1 MVFYGLIGVVLF
13 IFFAVSSV
21 ISINT
26 LSGQIKVSDSR
37 FTLFIFVVVI
47 TIFVGHR
54 GLTGSDTITYQ
65 YFYHSNY
72 YPIGMEAGYIL
83 LSRTFSNLGFSFEF
97 FEMLI
102 AIFTYVPLGLVLAKR
117 TKNFAFSTFFLYL
130 MGFIQ
135 YSLNISRQMFAVS
148 LFLLAAD
155 SLIDWYVGR
164 KKTVSNMILIT
175 LMFSFSALIHST
187 AVYLGIILMFTLV
200 GYKAILRRQRLFTL
214 LGLVGLIWVLFNY
227 HSDYFYNVLQNVSTN
242 RFVEKYS
249 GFVTNNGAN
258 ELLNQKSP
266 TVMFIGIAFSAL
278 LIILG
283 VYWRNRSV
291 DRVSEIYSLIMFDY
305 VLVIGTQANWIAD
318 RLSYFLLPFV
328 VIIISRLAFGSV
340 VKNDGIRLL
349 VVLIA
354 LFSGLLNFYR
364 ITNGNFGN
372 MIPYL
377 PLL

>member
-26 LSGQIKVSDSR
+26 SSGQIKVSDSR

-47 TIFVGHR
+47 TIFVGYR

-65 YFYHSNY
+65 YFYHYNY
-72 YPIGMEAGYIL
+72 YPIGMEAGYIF

-102 AIFTYVPLGLVLAKR
+102 AIFTYVPLALVLAKR

-135 YSLNISRQMFAVS
+135 YSLNISRQMLAVS

-155 SLIDWYVGR
+155 RIIDWYLGR

-187 AVYLGIILMFTLV
+187 AVYLGVILMFTLV
-200 GYKAILRRQRLFTL
+200 GYKAILRHQRSFTL

-242 RFVEKYS
+242 RFFEKYS
-249 GFVTNNGAN
+249 GFVTSNGAN
-258 ELLNQKSP
+258 DLLNQESP

-305 VLVIGTQANWIAD
+305 VLVIGTQANWITD

-354 LFSGLLNFYR
+354 LFSGILNFYR

>member
-1 MVFYGLIGVVLF
+1 MVFYGLIGVALF

-47 TIFVGHR
+47 TIFVGYR

-65 YFYHSNY
+65 YFYQSNY

-200 GYKAILRRQRLFTL
+200 GYKAILRRQRSFTL

-291 DRVSEIYSLIMFDY
+291 DRISEIYSLIMFDY